1 MISGLLQ
8 TPAYARALFSAFDP
22 SRTSDLVDELV
33 AIRLARQ
40 ERFLLDT
47 VAPLLIVVLDE
58 AVIREVVGSFQVM
71 HEQLAHLLR
80 VGNLANVVV
89 QVTPFSSVEPTQHKG
104 DMTLLTLPGGSE
116 HLCSESLS
124 RGHFNNDPEGLA
136 KRTQSYERLRAH
148 ALSAPESRRLIR
160 GAMEELI
167 NVGPEA
173 LDPSGRPWS
182 KSAYDTGLSKI

>member
-1 MISGLLQ
+1 MG
-8 TPAYARALFSAFDP
+8 TA
-22 SRTSDLVDELV
+22 
-33 AIRLARQ
+33 
-40 ERFLLDT
+40 
-47 VAPLLIVVLDE
+47 APLLIVVPDE
-58 AVIREVVGSFQVM
+58 AVILKVVGSLQVM

-80 VGNLANVVV
+80 VGDLANVVV